1 MQSSDVK
8 LEEGSLL
15 ARSGE
20 ALALPLQEELHS
32 SVEVRGLTTLEA
44 EARLSRFG
52 RNENSD
58 DEAFLRNSYAKF
70 TFILEIMLSM
80 ASALSFVNYFVLND
94 SLALDQV
101 KDYQRVVLGMVLLLM
116 ALSSFIFRKRQEQK
130 VLELS
135 RSMRRISPTLT
146 NVYRDG
152 ELQALDSTNIVP
164 GDVILVQS
172 GECVT
177 ADVRVIENF
186 GLVICKKDISGE
198 RFAQEIKSHVFGVED
213 DADICFSGSHVE
225 SGSGVCV
232 VVATGTKTYLSTISN
247 QTHLQEP
254 RNLEVPG
261 AVPIRME
268 VEKLV
273 KSVSMLSFA
282 LGVPLSI
289 VAWHDGFATQT
300 CISLFIAVVMAN
312 IPMSLLPQISVSF
325 SILAKRLQTKSIF
338 VSRLDIIDTFA
349 SIDVLC
355 IDKTGTL
362 TEPKLE
368 LCSLFHDESLMCVSE
383 SILIPNGECESKKI
397 TLFMEFACLTTQAEK
412 EVDENDAASTSGSQ
426 DTEDNISIFG
436 MRTNEIENSIIRF
449 IDANCPDAFSVRKF
463 FEHVYTIPFRSSVRY
478 MMKVYIAKPEEV
490 IPDDLKNGRKF
501 FAHELCKEEGGN
513 VLAVLKGSP
522 DTVLKLCSHVLI
534 GGLRVP
540 LDIVRC
546 NLIKHTNRECAQ
558 RGERVIAIAQKT
570 FFAAENSKYN
580 KFRGSQAMTLLTA
593 PTFTFIGLMTFT
605 EKIRTSAIST
615 LKGLKRAGIKTYLI
629 TGDSSLNSQ
638 IIARRSGLLSRPT
651 RKELVEK
658 GISPGSNYGGAAIVT
673 GSEVKDYTPRE
684 WDELLANDEIVFSEM
699 LPHLKEKVL
708 MELKRNMKVV
718 AMLGDGVNDAPA
730 LKNAHVS
737 IAMGSGTAVAKE
749 ASHIIL
755 LDDDI
760 KGVFTGIEEG
770 RKLVWNLKKSV
781 EYLLTSNIPEM
792 IPVIVVCAF
801 SYPRALDTVSMLSFE
816 IFINVF
822 PSISLSH
829 EPPEKTMMRGRPTD
843 NQNFITL
850 SSISFAY
857 FIGLVQSCA
866 AYYAFLNVFEF
877 HGFLPQDLH
886 GAGPHIRDSWSSLN
900 SERRLFFTKLCLTQ
914 GVYINDDGTCDNDK
928 FEDLRILCLNQ
939 AQAAYFIILVVGQVG
954 NCLSMRTRHRT
965 LLSPKRLMT
974 NSRLLL
980 WLFVG
985 LLLSIMIVTIPMLNT
1000 CFNFSQPP
1008 VEPVSRSLWVFPAVL
1023 FFGEMRKTIGRRQPP
1038 DI

>member
-1 MQSSDVK
+1 M
-8 LEEGSLL
+8 LL
-15 ARSGE
+15 AQST
-20 ALALPLQEELHS
+20 LLPLGEQDQHRSREERAHAIG
-32 SVEVRGLTTLEA
+32 ERGLTTLEA
-44 EARLSRFG
+44 EARLSKFG

-58 DEAFLRNSYAKF
+58 DEAFLQNSYTKF

-80 ASALSFVNYFVLND
+80 ASALSFVNYFALND

-135 RSMRRISPTLT
+135 RSLRKMSPTLT

-152 ELQALDSTNIVP
+152 ELQTLDSSNIVP
-164 GDVILVQS
+164 GDLILVQS

-177 ADVRVIENF
+177 ADVRVVENF
-186 GLVICKKDISGE
+186 GLVICKKDITGE
-198 RFAQEIKSHVFGVED
+198 RYAQEIKSNVLGVED
-213 DADICFSGSHVE
+213 DAGICFSGSHVE

-232 VVATGTKTYLSTISN
+232 VVATGTKTYLSSISN

-254 RNLEVPG
+254 RSPVVPG

-289 VAWHDGFATQT
+289 VAWHDGFSTQT

-362 TEPKLE
+362 TEPELE
-368 LCSLFHDESLMCVSE
+368 FCSLLYDESLISVSE
-383 SILIPNGECESKKI
+383 SMPRQDGDKDSKI
-397 TLFMEFACLTTQAEK
+397 TLFMEIACLTTQADK
-412 EVDENDAASTSGSQ
+412 EVEETDAASTSGTQ
-426 DTEDNISIFG
+426 DTEDNRSIFG

-449 IDANCPDAFSVRKF
+449 IDVNCPDAFSVRKF
-463 FEHVYTIPFRSSVRY
+463 FEHVYTIPFRSTVRY
-478 MMKVYIAKPEEV
+478 MMKVYFAKPDE
-490 IPDDLKNGRKF
+490 DNLKNGKKF
-501 FAHELCKEEGGN
+501 FAHEFCKEGEN
-513 VLAVLKGSP
+513 VFVVLKGSP
-522 DTVLKLCSHVLI
+522 DTALKLCSHVLI
-534 GGLRVP
+534 RGLRVP
-540 LDIVRC
+540 LDVIRR
-546 NLIKHTNRECAQ
+546 NAIKQTNRECAQ

-570 FFAAENSKYN
+570 FFAAENPKYA
-580 KFRGSQAMTLLTA
+580 KFRGSEAITLLTA

-605 EKIRTSAIST
+605 EKIRTNAIST
-615 LKGLKRAGIKTYLI
+615 LKGLKRAGIKTFLI

-638 IIARRSGLLSRPT
+638 IIARRSGLLTRPT

-673 GSEVKDYTPRE
+673 GSEVKDYTPSE

-749 ASHIIL
+749 ASHIVL
-755 LDDDI
+755 LDDDF
-760 KGVFTGIEEG
+760 KGVLTGIEEG

-801 SYPRALDTVSMLSFE
+801 SFPRALDTVSMLSFE

-822 PSISLSH
+822 PAISLSH
-829 EPPEKTMMRGRPTD
+829 EPPEKSMMRGRSTD

-857 FIGLVQSCA
+857 FIGLVQTCA

-877 HGFLPQDLH
+877 HGFLPQHLQ
-886 GAGPHIRDSWSSLN
+886 GAGPHIRDTWSSLN
-900 SERRLFFTKLCLTQ
+900 SERRLFFTKLCSTQ
-914 GVYINDDGTCDNDK
+914 GVYINDDGTCDNYK
-928 FEDLRILCLNQ
+928 FQELRILCLNQ

-954 NCLSMRTRHRT
+954 NCLSMRTRHRS
-965 LLSPKRLMT
+965 LLSRKRLMS

-1008 VEPVSRSLWVFPAVL
+1008 VAPVSRSLWVFPAVL
-1023 FFGEMRKTIGRRQPP
+1023 FFGEMRKVILWRRPVDNTTRQ
-1038 DI
+1038 